1 MDTTVML
8 GHGSG
13 GTMMKR
19 IIDDVFFAAYAGD
32 ELLRGDDAAVLPA
45 PAPGE
50 RLAFSTDS
58 FVVTPHFFPG
68 GDIGRLAVCGTV
80 NDVATSGAVPR
91 YLSCG
96 FVLEEGFPIE
106 DLKRICASMAE
117 CAQEAGVHLVTGD
130 TKVVNRG
137 HGDGVYINTSG
148 VGTIPEGVNLG
159 GAQCKP
165 GDKVLVTG
173 TLGDHGITI
182 MSCRESLSFS
192 ADLESDAAPLNHLI
206 AEVLAAAPNTR
217 CFRDPTRG
225 GLASTLNELAAQSN
239 TDITVEEDAIPVKP
253 AVRGACEMLGYDVL
267 QVANEG
273 KMVCVVAAEEA
284 DAALAAMRANRPALL
299 AARRAAAFAPFAAAL
314 RDVQAARARD
324 AACALARMASR
335 ARAFADRG
343 VLGEGLNASRLDPQ
357 DAAQPLG
364 VRRSPRS
371 ADGKVV
377 RARSLGTLRRR
388 IARATRAPFAVAAKP
403 SCAVRSD
410 SPRAAAQPPSAS
422 SPLRSR
428 VCAGFAAFAV
438 SPTRSAAGRAAF
450 WRSAARSRVFTFLA
464 TTRSLMSLGKAASFL
479 LRHSPGFVVM
489 RR

>member
-1 MDTTVML
+1 
-8 GHGSG
+8 
-13 GTMMKR
+13 
-19 IIDDVFFAAYAGD
+19 
-32 ELLRGDDAAVLPA
+32 
-45 PAPGE
+45 
-50 RLAFSTDS
+50 
-58 FVVTPHFFPG
+58 
-68 GDIGRLAVCGTV
+68 
-80 NDVATSGAVPR
+80 
-91 YLSCG
+91 
-96 FVLEEGFPIE
+96 
-106 DLKRICASMAE
+106 
-117 CAQEAGVHLVTGD
+117 
-130 TKVVNRG
+130 
-137 HGDGVYINTSG
+137 
-148 VGTIPEGVNLG
+148 
-159 GAQCKP
+159 
-165 GDKVLVTG
+165 
-173 TLGDHGITI
+173 
-182 MSCRESLSFS
+182 
-192 ADLESDAAPLNHLI
+192 
-206 AEVLAAAPNTR
+206 
-217 CFRDPTRG
+217 
-225 GLASTLNELAAQSN
+225 
-239 TDITVEEDAIPVKP
+239 
-253 AVRGACEMLGYDVL
+253 
-267 QVANEG
+267 
-273 KMVCVVAAEEA
+273 
-284 DAALAAMRANRPALL
+284 
-299 AARRAAAFAPFAAAL
+299 
-314 RDVQAARARD
+314 
-324 AACALARMASR
+324 MASR

-343 VLGEGLNASRLDPQ
+343 VLGEGLNASRLGPQ

>member
-1 MDTTVML
+1 MSQNTARSASCRAASSVSTSSGLSASAASLTANTARVSF
-8 GHGSG
+8 HGFLLPETDASSHSADALASS
-13 GTMMKR
+13 TL
-19 IIDDVFFAAYAGD
+19 AACSASIS
-32 ELLRGDDAAVLPA
+32 A
-45 PAPGE
+45 
-50 RLAFSTDS
+50 
-58 FVVTPHFFPG
+58 
-68 GDIGRLAVCGTV
+68 I
-80 NDVATSGAVPR
+80 TSR
-91 YLSCG
+91 S
-96 FVLEEGFPIE
+96 EGFPSPISPPMR
-106 DLKRICASMAE
+106 KMP
-117 CAQEAGVHLVTGD
+117 
-130 TKVVNRG
+130 N
-137 HGDGVYINTSG
+137 
-148 VGTIPEGVNLG
+148 
-159 GAQCKP
+159 
-165 GDKVLVTG
+165 
-173 TLGDHGITI
+173 
-182 MSCRESLSFS
+182 
-192 ADLESDAAPLNHLI
+192 
-206 AEVLAAAPNTR
+206 AEVAMNAARHATTTTAAADEPR
-217 CFRDPTRG
+217 P
-225 GLASTLNELAAQSN
+225 ASAA
-239 TDITVEEDAIPVKP
+239 
-253 AVRGACEMLGYDVL
+253 
-267 QVANEG
+267 
-273 KMVCVVAAEEA
+273 AAA
-284 DAALAAMRANRPALL
+284 RAWSAAMRAKRPALF

-343 VLGEGLNASRLDPQ
+343 VLGEGLNASRLGPQ